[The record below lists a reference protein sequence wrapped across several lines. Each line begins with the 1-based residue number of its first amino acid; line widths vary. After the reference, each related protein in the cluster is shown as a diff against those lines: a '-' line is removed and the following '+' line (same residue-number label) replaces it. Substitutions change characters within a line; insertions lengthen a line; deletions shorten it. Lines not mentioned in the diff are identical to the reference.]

1 MWLMIARMDREKKPL
16 VRWKTI
22 SLRGLLLLIVAI
34 ALWLGWIA
42 SKARQQRE
50 AVAALQKFGGF
61 VHYDWE
67 FVERAGE
74 GSARESALEADVGH
88 ANAGQKAVGAGLA
101 QAGSRGRVFSIHCS
115 REPLC

>member
-1 MWLMIARMDREKKPL
+1 MDRENRPK

-22 SLRGLLLLIVAI
+22 SLRGLLLLVLAI
-34 ALWLGWIA
+34 ALWLGWIVHK
-42 SKARQQRE
+42 SRQQRE

-74 GSARESALEADVGH
+74 GPARQSDLEAVMGQIH
-88 ANAGQKAVGAGLA
+88 AGTKTMGAELDEACAG
-101 QAGSRGRVFSIHCS
+101 R
-115 REPLC
+115 